1 MHRTCRVFGN
11 TVVLGGLGVVLDLF
25 IPMSAPCAR
34 AESLNVK
41 PGAWEVTTTTTT
53 TGSKISPELSLKL
66 TREQRVKMERVLKAR
81 DGKPMTVTTQSCL
94 TKEDVSHDR
103 LVKEMEN
110 EDKGEAPCKI
120 TIISKSS
127 SRLVFDRM
135 CPAPHASTTHFTIDA
150 KTTESFVA
158 TGDGELAESGKTHM
172 EIRGKWLGAGCEGI
186 EE

>member
-1 MHRTCRVFGN
+1 
-11 TVVLGGLGVVLDLF
+11 
-25 IPMSAPCAR
+25 
-34 AESLNVK
+34 
-41 PGAWEVTTTTTT
+41 
-53 TGSKISPELSLKL
+53 
-66 TREQRVKMERVLKAR
+66 MERVLKAR

-127 SRLVFDRM
+127 SRLVLDRM

-158 TGDGELAESGKTHM
+158 TGDGELAGSGKTRM